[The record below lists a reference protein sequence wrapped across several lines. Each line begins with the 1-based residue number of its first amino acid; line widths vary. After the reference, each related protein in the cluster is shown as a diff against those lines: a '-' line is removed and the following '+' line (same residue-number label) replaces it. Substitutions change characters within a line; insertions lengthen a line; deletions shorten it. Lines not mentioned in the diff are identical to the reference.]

1 MLICRLVLALAL
13 AALCLLFP
21 SKLSAGAWTSDKGH
35 GQIIVTGSFFQTT
48 KNFDKGGTA
57 RTFDYHGRF
66 RQTSVESYLEYGL
79 AKRTTLVLKVPVEF
93 LDYSNHYGAMHSS
106 GSGDVE
112 IACRERFNSLESP
125 WALSAQL
132 AVAVP
137 AYPAQRNPAPG
148 NHQEDVEARFLL
160 GRSLKRAR
168 HHAFWDA
175 EAAYRYRSGAPAD
188 QVRADLTAGIDLS
201 RRVMLLGQSFLTFGL
216 RNGVPSTEITNP
228 NAQSDFDLY
237 KGQVSLVIRLG
248 RGTRLQAGWND
259 AFAGRNTGQGS
270 TAMLAIWKTF

>member
-1 MLICRLVLALAL
+1 MAVVL
-13 AALCLLFP
+13 CPTELL
-21 SKLSAGAWTSDKGH
+21 AGAWTSDAGH

-48 KNFDKGGTA
+48 RSFDKGGTT
-57 RTFDYHGRF
+57 RPFENHGRF
-66 RQTSVESYLEYGL
+66 RQTALESYLEYGL
-79 AKRTTLVLKVPVEF
+79 SKRATVVLKVPAAF
-93 LDYSNHYGAMHSS
+93 LDYCTDDGPLHSS
-106 GSGDVE
+106 GLGDVE
-112 IACRERFNSLESP
+112 IGGRGRFNSLESP
-125 WALSAQL
+125 WALSGQFT
-132 AVAVP
+132 VAVP
-137 AYPAQRNPAPG
+137 AYSAQRNPAPG

-160 GRSLKRAR
+160 GRSLNRIH

-188 QVRADLTAGIDLS
+188 QLRADFTAGIDLT
-201 RRVMLLGQSFLTFGL
+201 RRLLLLGQSFLIFGL
-216 RNGVPSTEITNP
+216 RNGAPVSAITNP

-237 KGQVSLVIRLG
+237 KGQVSLVMRLG